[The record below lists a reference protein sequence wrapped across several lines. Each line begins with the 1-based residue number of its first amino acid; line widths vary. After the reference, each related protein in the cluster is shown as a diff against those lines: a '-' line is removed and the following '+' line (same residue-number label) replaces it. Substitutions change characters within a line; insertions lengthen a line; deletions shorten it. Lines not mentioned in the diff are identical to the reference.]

1 MTGAGA
7 ASVAWAP
14 ETSYLGGTATDPTY
28 REPGSNIQV
37 EDAELSRNL
46 LEIYAPGDPETQA
59 LLAQNLEGQLSIS
72 WILTNDEFH
81 RLIFND
87 GNTGFTSGLANSA
100 EVYLG
105 VDYISATTERQ
116 LKGWAPASVQVVY
129 NGPTETVRVTVT
141 GAYGDEVKNTDLT
154 AGTISTSGDEVPGHG
169 ASLTINGVSMTK
181 LQSATLNFEN
191 ISRLHLGPSQ
201 KPVDAVIG
209 NVSTSMDVTSI
220 YDGPE
225 QYSLALGSSGA
236 TSVEPDV
243 DEVSAS
249 LSFDVNGSEVASY
262 DVAGV
267 APDTYNWQD
276 LVNPDNDLQ
285 ESVNFLGHGVTGSD
299 PAV

>member
-46 LEIYAPGDPETQA
+46 LEIYAPNDPETQA

-105 VDYISATTERQ
+105 VDYSSATTERQ
-116 LKGWAPASVQVVY
+116 LKGWAPASVQIQY

-141 GAYGDEVKNTDLT
+141 GAYGDEVKNTSLT
-154 AGTISTSGDEVPGHG
+154 AGTISKTGDEVPGHG
-169 ASLTINGVSMTK
+169 ASLTINGVAMTK
-181 LQSATLNFEN
+181 LQSATLSFEN
-191 ISRLHLGPSQ
+191 ISRLQLGPSQ
-201 KPVDAVIG
+201 KPVDAVTG
-209 NVSTSMDVTSI
+209 NVSTSVDITSI

-236 TSVEPDV
+236 TSVQQDV
-243 DEVSAS
+243 GEVSAS
-249 LSFDVNGSEVASY
+249 LTFDVAGSEVASY
-262 DVAGV
+262 DIAGV

-285 ESVNFLGHGVTGSD
+285 ESVNFLGHSVTGSD